1 MRRIFGSSG
10 KKEPPPNLSDA
21 IANVDGRGE
30 SVEKKIGKLEAELVK
45 YRDQMKK
52 MREGPAKNAVK
63 AKALRYVWLVPT
75 CVIDRRIIANFTFI
89 NLNLQPN

>member
-1 MRRIFGSSG
+1 M
-10 KKEPPPNLSDA
+10 SDC

-30 SVEKKIGKLEAELVK
+30 SVEKKISKLEAELVK

-63 AKALRYVWLVPT
+63 AKALRYVSLVLL
-75 CVIDRRIIANFTFI
+75 CLIY
-89 NLNLQPN
+89 